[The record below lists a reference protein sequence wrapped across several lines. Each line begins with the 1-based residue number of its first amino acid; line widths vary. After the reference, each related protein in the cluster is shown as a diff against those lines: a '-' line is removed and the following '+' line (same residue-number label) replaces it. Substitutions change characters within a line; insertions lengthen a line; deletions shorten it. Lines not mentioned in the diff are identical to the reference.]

1 VIVVDTGVLL
11 AAVSSKDRHHQQSAE
26 VLAAHAG
33 ELVTP
38 ALVIAET
45 SWMIESVMGPAA
57 EGSFVTSVANGELGV
72 EDLDADDYRR
82 CAHLIE
88 QYADLGLGLVD
99 ASVVAVAERLG
110 ITTVA
115 TLNRRDFLVVRPNHC
130 EALELLP

>member
-11 AAVSSKDRHHQQSAE
+11 AAVSSRDRHHRESVE

-45 SWMIESVMGPAA
+45 SWMIESVMGPEA
-57 EGSFVTSVANGELGV
+57 ESVFVTSVANGELGV
-72 EDLDADDYRR
+72 EDLGTDDYRR
-82 CAHLIE
+82 CAELIA

-110 ITTVA
+110 LTTVA